1 MSRKAIYGGFLSMW
15 RGLGR
20 GRGSGTLVPA
30 TSQQEMTAR
39 RVMPHHHGHSLQ
51 VTPQDH
57 PKTQMCC
64 PRRGTSSHT
73 LSHKTWKQDQK
84 EKSKAR
90 SQIKTRTS
98 PHPKQPPSTNSK
110 KYGADS
116 SVAPPP
122 SPQLDTGRLYPD
134 TFRPPCSGRGWAGLC
149 QGAVKLG
156 PQPTV
161 HPWGAE
167 GSGVLRSNQTHQRVL
182 LVREDWGVWF

>member
-1 MSRKAIYGGFLSMW
+1 MSRKAIYGGFLSRW
-15 RGLGR
+15 RGLGL

-39 RVMPHHHGHSLQ
+39 RVMPHRHGHSLQ
-51 VTPQDH
+51 VTPQDP

-64 PRRGTSSHT
+64 LRRGTSSRT

-116 SVAPPP
+116 SVPLPPPP
-122 SPQLDTGRLYPD
+122 SPQLDTGRLLSRHVP
-134 TFRPPCSGRGWAGLC
+134 TSMQRAGLGRPVPGSR
-149 QGAVKLG
+149 QTGAPADGSSLG
-156 PQPTV
+156 
-161 HPWGAE
+161 
-167 GSGVLRSNQTHQRVL
+167 R
-182 LVREDWGVWF
+182 